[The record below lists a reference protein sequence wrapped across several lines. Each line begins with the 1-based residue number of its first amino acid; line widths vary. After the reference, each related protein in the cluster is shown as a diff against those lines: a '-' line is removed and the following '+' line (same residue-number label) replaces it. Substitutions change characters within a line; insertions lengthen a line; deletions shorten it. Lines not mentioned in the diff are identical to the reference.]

1 MQLYDTRRKRIE
13 PLGRGDGRVRMYVCG
28 VTPYDTTHL
37 GHAFTYLV
45 FDVLGRSLR
54 RHGLEVSYVQNVT
67 DVDDDLLKRAR
78 RDERDW
84 RELTAENVAI
94 FRDDLAA
101 LNVRPPDHYPY
112 ASQEV
117 GPIVEIVA
125 DLLRRD
131 LAYRAGGNVY
141 FRVSRFPA
149 YGQLSGLDEAEMRRI
164 SAERGADPTDP
175 RKEQPLDFILWQASR
190 TDEPSWPT
198 PWGDVGRPGW
208 HIECS
213 AMVYRYLGPRIDI
226 HGGGGDLV
234 FPHHESEIAQSE
246 SFTGEHPM
254 SRFWV
259 HCSMLRYQGEKM
271 SKSLGN
277 MVFVRDLRR
286 RHSADAIRLCLL
298 RHHYRSDFDF
308 QDTEL
313 FAAQELADRLRVAAH
328 EAPTGGQDDGA
339 AQRLLEGGYAAL
351 DDDLQTPEAI
361 AALERLAELP
371 ATAARTQALDGLGG
385 CLGLSYDGSLRG

>member
-1 MQLYDTRRKRIE
+1 VL
-13 PLGRGDGRVRMYVCG
+13 
-28 VTPYDTTHL
+28 
-37 GHAFTYLV
+37 
-45 FDVLGRSLR
+45 DVLGRSVR
-54 RHGLEVSYVQNVT
+54 RHGLEVMYVQNVT

-78 RDERDW
+78 RDRRDW

-94 FRDDLAA
+94 FRDDLEA

-112 ASQEV
+112 ASEEI
-117 GPIVEIVA
+117 GPITEIVA

-149 YGQLSGLDEAEMRRI
+149 YGQLCGLDEAEMLRI
-164 SAERGADPTDP
+164 SAERGADPSDP
-175 RKEQPLDFILWQASR
+175 RKERPLDFILWQAALP
-190 TDEPSWPT
+190 DEPSWPT

-246 SFTGEHPM
+246 SFTGQQPM

-298 RHHYRSDFDF
+298 RHHYRAAFDF
-308 QDTEL
+308 EDAEL
-313 FAAQELADRLRVAAH
+313 VAAQRLADRLKAARH
-328 EAPTGGQDDGA
+328 AATDGGQDDGA
-339 AQRLLEGGYAAL
+339 AQRLLEEGYAAI
-351 DDDLQTPEAI
+351 DDDLDTPGAI
-361 AALERLAELP
+361 AALAQLTELP
-371 ATAARTQALDGLGG
+371 ATATRQEALAGLGA
-385 CLGLSYDGSLRG
+385 CLGLTFDGSLRS